1 MKKEFKIDLGQEAID
16 DLRTRLANTRWPEEI
31 EGSDWNYG
39 TSLPYLKT
47 LCDYWQHEFD
57 WTSQQKALNNLPH
70 FLTTIENNQLHYIHI
85 RGAGDQPIPLLLIHG
100 FPDSFAR
107 FLKLIPLLVNEKT
120 GLSFDLIIPSIP
132 GFGFSGIPTKA
143 GMDPKKIAEIF
154 YQLVKKELGYESFFV
169 HGGDWGSTIS
179 EQLVLAHPESVRG
192 LHLTDIPY
200 LHLFEIP
207 PGELSEPE
215 KKYLQA
221 GQQWQQME
229 GGYAMIQSTKP
240 QSLAYGFTDSPA
252 GLAGW
257 IIQMFYSWS
266 DNKGDLENS
275 FTKDELLTN
284 LTIYWCTGTINSA
297 MRIYY
302 EMQKSLQSIA
312 KGQVTVPTGGAI
324 FPKDLVPAPVEYAKR
339 FYNIIHWTTMS
350 RGGHFAAM
358 EEPDLLAGDIRG
370 FVLKVI
376 SGSH

>member
-1 MKKEFKIDLGQEAID
+1 MRKEFLIDIHRELID
-16 DLRTRLANTRWPEEI
+16 DLRARLANTRWPDEI
-31 EGSDWNYG
+31 EGSDWSYG
-39 TSLPYLKT
+39 TSLPYLKN

-57 WTSQQKALNNLPH
+57 WPSQQKTLNSLPH
-70 FLTTIENNQLHYIHI
+70 FLATIENNQLHFIHI
-85 RGAGDQPIPLLLIHG
+85 KGAGDQPVPLLLIHG
-100 FPDSFAR
+100 YPDSFVR
-107 FLKLIPLLVNEKT
+107 FLKLIPLLEKEKI

-132 GFGFSGIPTKA
+132 GFGFSGVPTKP
-143 GMDPKKIAEIF
+143 GMGPKKIAELF
-154 YQLVKKELGYESFFV
+154 YQLVKNELGYESFFV
-169 HGGDWGSTIS
+169 HGGDWGSAIS

-192 LHLTDIPY
+192 LHLTDIPF
-200 LHLFEIP
+200 LRLFDIP

-221 GQQWQQME
+221 GQQWQQKE

-240 QSLAYGFTDSPA
+240 QSLAYGLTDSPA

-266 DNKGDLENS
+266 DNRGELESS
-275 FTKDELLTN
+275 FTRDELLTN
-284 LTIYWCTGTINSA
+284 LTIYWCTGTINSG

-302 EMQKSLQSIA
+302 EMQKSIQSLA
-312 KGQVTVPTGGAI
+312 KGKVTVPTGAAI
-324 FPKDLVPAPVEYAKR
+324 FPKDLIPAPVEYAKR
-339 FYNIIHWTTMS
+339 FYNVVHWTNMP